1 MQTEASEANT
11 LKPYLCFHLAN
22 LPWNERPSIFLHIDP
37 HSPTTP
43 QPATQHSELLRIT
56 QPKVQKALAGKNN
69 ILPICTV
76 PIAAT
81 AAETDFKVIYTT
93 SYPCIPILGIS
104 SKKSKCQLFPLDS
117 KAVYRI
123 ASASKINE

>member
-1 MQTEASEANT
+1 MHEINEANT

-22 LPWNERPSIFLHIDP
+22 LPWNEISGILLHIDLP
-37 HSPTTP
+37 SPTTW

-76 PIAAT
+76 PISVT
-81 AAETDFKVIYTT
+81 AAETDFKVVYTT
-93 SYPCIPILGIS
+93 SYPCIPILGTS
-104 SKKSKCQLFPLDS
+104 SKNSKCQLFPLAP

-123 ASASKINE
+123 PSASKINK